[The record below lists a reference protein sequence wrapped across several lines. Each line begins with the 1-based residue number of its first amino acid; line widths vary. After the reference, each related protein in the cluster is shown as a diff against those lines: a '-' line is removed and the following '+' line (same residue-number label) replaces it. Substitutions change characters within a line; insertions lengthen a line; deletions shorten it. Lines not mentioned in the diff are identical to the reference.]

1 MSELAL
7 SLLLSGFVC
16 PPIPC
21 AEIMHDNELIMC
33 CVNGQAYEPVTMC
46 GDRCVRVDVDSD
58 GVEILAEK

>member
-1 MSELAL
+1 MSEIAL
-7 SLLLSGFVC
+7 SLLLSGFLC

-33 CVNGQAYEPVTMC
+33 CIDGHAYAPVTMC

>member
-7 SLLLSGFVC
+7 SLLLNGFLC

-21 AEIMHDNELIMC
+21 AEIMHDDKLIMC

-58 GVEILAEK
+58 GVELIAEK